1 MAKTD
6 VKDDTYET
14 GLNTEK
20 SETEIDSELLLDD
33 KEFAGHMLGKDDLSN
48 ADMTLTLKNL
58 LKLTY
63 YPVAIKFFFDHKELD
78 EFKKSKKYKVASK
91 PLTFCH
97 YSATSRQKGE
107 ILLGEKRKL
116 GCSNARYIFGYK
128 DFDEREV
135 KSHLKY
141 TRDKDQA
148 EKFVKSKSR
157 LERAPIA
164 YVTAPLHKVN
174 FKPDVVHIIC
184 NVLQSYHLSNDY
196 ASALDMHPIRP
207 NFTMNSAACG
217 GAVWAYNNNKI
228 NIMPMCSGS
237 YTSGKT
243 EQGEINVFIPGGQIE
258 PVVKRLLERVKEY
271 GGASFPRT
279 GETYPGSDICKLCP
293 LLSFKEEKEESEG

>member
-1 MAKTD
+1 MEKTD
-6 VKDDTYET
+6 VKEDTYET
-14 GLNTEK
+14 GLSTEK
-20 SETEIDSELLLDD
+20 SETEIDSQLLLDD
-33 KEFAGHMLGKDDLSN
+33 RGFAEQMLEKEELSN
-48 ADMTLTLKNL
+48 ADMTLTLRNL
-58 LKLTY
+58 LKLKY
-63 YPVAIKFFFDHKELD
+63 YPVAIKYFFDQKELD
-78 EFKKSKKYKVASK
+78 EFKENYDYKVASK

-107 ILLGEKRKL
+107 ILLGGKKKL
-116 GCSNARYIFGYK
+116 GCSNARYIFNYK
-128 DFDEREV
+128 DFDEREI

-141 TRDKDQA
+141 TRDKEQA

-157 LERAPIA
+157 LEKPPIA
-164 YVTAPLHKVN
+164 YATAPLHKVR
-174 FKPDVVHIIC
+174 FEPDVVHIIC
-184 NVLQSYHLSNDY
+184 DVLQAYHLSNDY

-217 GAVWAYNNNKI
+217 GGVWAYNNNKI
-228 NIMPMCSGS
+228 NILPMCSGS

-293 LLSFKEEKEESEG
+293 LLSFKEEKEETEG

>member
-1 MAKTD
+1 MARAD
-6 VKDDTYET
+6 VKEERDAEMSRDV
-14 GLNTEK
+14 GTEAGVR
-20 SETEIDSELLLDD
+20 SDLLLDD
-33 KEFAGHMLGKDDLSN
+33 REFAEHMLEKEELSN
-48 ADMTLTLKNL
+48 ADITLTLRNL
-58 LKLTY
+58 LKLKY
-63 YPVAIKFFFDHKELD
+63 YPVAIKFFFDQKELD
-78 EFKKSKKYKVASK
+78 EFKENYRYKIASK

-107 ILLGEKRKL
+107 VLLGEKRKL
-116 GCSNARYIFGYK
+116 GCSNARYVFGYK

-141 TRDKDQA
+141 TKDKEQA
-148 EKFVKSKSR
+148 EKFVKSKAR
-157 LERAPIA
+157 LKKAPIA
-164 YVTAPLHKVN
+164 YLTAPLHKLS
-174 FKPDVVHIIC
+174 FEPDVVHIIC
-184 NVLQSYHLSNDY
+184 DVLQAYHLSNDY

-217 GAVWAYNNNKI
+217 GAVWAYNNNTI

-258 PVVKRLLERVKEY
+258 LVVKRLLERVKEY

-293 LLSFKEEKEESEG
+293 LLTFKEEKEETEG